1 MVVRSSFLSRRWLWV
16 ACAAVAI
23 ALCAWLAWCSLSKS
37 IDRSVPLALR
47 EGRELVQSQH
57 CLRCHGMVNTHV
69 GPGFAQIAERYRG
82 DPAALERLAGKIR
95 EGSAGVWGRKL
106 MPRNPAIS
114 AEQAQT
120 LAAWVLAQ
128 PNPDPENNRL
138 QNR

>member
-1 MVVRSSFLSRRWLWV
+1 
-16 ACAAVAI
+16 
-23 ALCAWLAWCSLSKS
+23 
-37 IDRSVPLALR
+37 
-47 EGRELVQSQH
+47 
-57 CLRCHGMVNTHV
+57 MVNTHV

-128 PNPDPENNRL
+128 PNPDPEHNRL